1 MSEVNQ
7 LDTVDFTN
15 NSFNKMIK
23 AKVIRKI
30 DSGLLI
36 RLRDIHDKVREDG
49 TCWNRRD
56 MASEKTLTN
65 IASIVKHL
73 GRGGRVPAIEVQARP
88 GGGVVKIDGYCR
100 TEAYRTMDASGEGDV
115 WVPIVPFEGDELA
128 ALVRIETSNRDS
140 KLTPIEQ
147 LDLYQSAR
155 VMLQADGK
163 KGTLAEIA
171 ELFDVSRQYVD
182 QILQLEKLD
191 DEGKALV
198 ESGKVKTADAIKAV
212 RGNKTEDKGKTT
224 EALKRAAAPKP
235 ILPSTDL
242 LGDMYGMAQA
252 IRSSLGKDVNE
263 KVGLFL
269 KGNAKGDEKVEIEVG
284 ELGRLLALLGEG
296 DRQVEA
302 KAEKARI
309 KAEKAA
315 QEAMAHDDLKQG
327 EGEAKPAAV
336 DQPEREA
343 PDDEPNLGDD
353 EPDLGANQEPATD
366 PVKPVDEKKG
376 DDAWS
381 FL

>member
-1 MSEVNQ
+1 MQDVNQ
-7 LDTVDFTN
+7 VDTTVDFTS
-15 NSFNKMIK
+15 NSISKMIK
-23 AKVIRKI
+23 AKVIKKI
-30 DSGLLI
+30 DSGLQI

-56 MASEKTLTN
+56 MQSEKTLTN
-65 IASIVKHL
+65 IASIVRHM
-73 GRGGRVPAIEVQARP
+73 GRGGRVPPIEVQARP

-140 KLTPIEQ
+140 KLGPIEQ

-155 VMLQADGK
+155 AMIQADGK

-191 DEGKALV
+191 DEGRALV

-212 RGNKTEDKGKTT
+212 RSNKTEDKAATT
-224 EALKRAAAPKP
+224 AALKRAAAPKP

-242 LGDMYGMAQA
+242 LGDMYGMAHA
-252 IRSSLGKDVNE
+252 IRQGLGKNVTAA
-263 KVGLFL
+263 VGEFL
-269 KGNAKGDEKVEIEVG
+269 KGDRKGTDKVEIEVG
-284 ELGRLLALLGEG
+284 ELGRLMALLGEG
-296 DRQVEA
+296 ERQTEA
-302 KAEKARI
+302 KIAKAAK
-309 KAEKAA
+309 KAEQAA
-315 QEAMAHDDLKQG
+315 QDAMANDDLKQG
-327 EGEAKPAAV
+327 DGGAFTTITTGEEVAKGGC
-336 DQPEREA
+336 D
-343 PDDEPNLGDD
+343 DD
-353 EPDLGANQEPATD
+353 EPDLGGDNAELELE
-366 PVKPVDEKKG
+366 PVKQIDEKKA
-376 DDAWS
+376 DDSWS